1 MSMVLSERHGSV
13 AILTLNN
20 PGQYNAITE
29 ELLADLRA
37 ALDAALAADGVRAIL
52 LTGAGKGFCSGAQLG
67 GAMFGRMM
75 GDGDGVTSLLTRS
88 FNPPQPIKKVL
99 EIQYIASQW
108 QWLVPSVVPR
118 ARETNGPLDTVR
130 FDI

>member
-13 AILTLNN
+13 ATLTLNN
-20 PGQYNAITE
+20 PAQYNAITE
-29 ELLADLRA
+29 ELLADLRG

-75 GDGDGVTSLLTRS
+75 GDGDGVASLLTRS
-88 FNPPQPIKKVL
+88 FNPIL
-99 EIQYIASQW
+99 E
-108 QWLVPSVVPR
+108 LMR
-118 ARETNGPLDTVR
+118 A
-130 FDI
+130 